1 MESGA
6 GRPAG
11 PPGLHILFLDS
22 WRSEAWDG
30 SGTAVGIAGLR
41 RGLED
46 LGHRV
51 EVLRPAGSSS
61 PGLVQRLA
69 YNFRLSG
76 RLCRRVDR
84 GGWGATDLIVGF
96 DLDGFRW
103 STARRRRRN
112 APPYL
117 VSLKGV
123 AADEARFATSKAEA
137 LHLRVLAALEKRNSR
152 SADAVLV
159 PSRYS
164 AGVVERLYGI
174 PGNRIH
180 VVPEAVDIVPFQE
193 VIPEPPPVPTILSV
207 ARQYPRKDTKTLLR
221 ALPSVRERVPNVHL
235 RVIGGGPELENLRAL
250 ALELKVA
257 HSVTFQGAVPEDE
270 EVRRAYGQAHVF
282 SLPSLQEGFG
292 IAFVEAMAA
301 GLPVVAAR
309 AGAVPEV
316 VEDGETGLLVPPG
329 DPEALAEAL
338 TRLLDEEEGPARR
351 RRLGDAGRERARR
364 FIPPRAAERFLAVV
378 RGVARPGKP
387 GVAGDGTRDGDGA
400 GIRERPGAG

>member
-1 MESGA
+1 MESGT
-6 GRPAG
+6 GRPPG

-30 SGTAVGIAGLR
+30 SGTAVGIAGLH
-41 RGLED
+41 RGLEELD
-46 LGHRV
+46 HRV
-51 EVLRPAGSSS
+51 EVVRPTGSSS
-61 PGLVQRLA
+61 PGIVRRLA
-69 YNFRLSG
+69 YNFRLPG
-76 RLCRRVDR
+76 KLRRRV
-84 GGWGATDLIVGF
+84 GGGGAGAPDVIVGF

-103 STARRRRRN
+103 SAVRKGTGGS
-112 APPYL
+112 PLYL

-123 AADEARFATSKAEA
+123 AADEARFATSRAEA
-137 LHLRVLAALEKRNSR
+137 IHLRLLAVLEKGNARN
-152 SADAVLV
+152 ADGVLV

-174 PGNRIH
+174 PGDRIH
-180 VVPEAVDIVPFQE
+180 VIPEAVDIVPFQE

-221 ALPSVRERVPNVHL
+221 ALPLVRDRIPNVQL

-250 ALELKVA
+250 ALELEVA

-282 SLPSLQEGFG
+282 CLPSLQEGFG
-292 IAFVEAMAA
+292 IVFVEAMAA

-316 VEDGETGLLVPPG
+316 VEEGKTGLLVPPG
-329 DPEALAEAL
+329 DPEALAAAL
-338 TRLLDEEEGPARR
+338 IRLLEPEEGAALR
-351 RRLGDAGRERARR
+351 RRLGEAGRKRSRR
-364 FIPPRAAERFLAVV
+364 FTPPRVAERFLEAVQE
-378 RGVARPGKP
+378 VARPGKP
-387 GVAGDGTRDGDGA
+387 GVAGDGDGA
-400 GIRERPGAG
+400 GIRELPGAG